1 MNRTVTIVSTL
12 ALGAALGM
20 AVGSGMLN
28 SGGRPERGDDVGQRR
43 AGRDRGRGHFRS
55 I

>member
-28 SGGRPERGDDVGQRR
+28 FRR
-43 AGRDRGRGHFRS
+43 TLRTRR
-55 I
+55 